1 MPYKYFK
8 KDSKIKRNKM
18 NDHWIIK
25 ENTVEKK
32 RRWDTA
38 FIVSNL
44 MSVFLGLFIIDN
56 LLERLGGYGNA
67 TERK

>member
-32 RRWDTA
+32 RRWDAA

>member
-1 MPYKYFK
+1 MK
-8 KDSKIKRNKM
+8 
-18 NDHWIIK
+18 DHWIIK
-25 ENTVEKK
+25 ENENTR

-56 LLERLGGYGNA
+56 LLEALGGYGNA
-67 TERK
+67 TERKNN